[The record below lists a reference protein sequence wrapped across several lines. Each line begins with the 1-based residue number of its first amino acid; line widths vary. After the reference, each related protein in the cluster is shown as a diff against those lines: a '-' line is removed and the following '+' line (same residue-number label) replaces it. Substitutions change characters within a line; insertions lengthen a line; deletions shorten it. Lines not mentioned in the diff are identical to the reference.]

1 MGGIALVTS
10 WSVFASCRAELRLF
24 TRDREQLIPSS
35 ATCGESPQSCR
46 ICSALHSLSLARKH
60 SWEEGAVKEHSVYD
74 AYLCVCVY
82 VSKDIYVYS
91 LFISKQKIE
100 DPNLAVFGVEGET
113 SRVGGEVIK
122 TVLLGSEGFLGI
134 LIFHQ
139 SARSS

>member
-1 MGGIALVTS
+1 M
-10 WSVFASCRAELRLF
+10 
-24 TRDREQLIPSS
+24 
-35 ATCGESPQSCR
+35 
-46 ICSALHSLSLARKH
+46 
-60 SWEEGAVKEHSVYD
+60 Y
-74 AYLCVCVY
+74 VC
-82 VSKDIYVYS
+82 S
-91 LFISKQKIE
+91 LFISKRKIE

>member
-1 MGGIALVTS
+1 M
-10 WSVFASCRAELRLF
+10 
-24 TRDREQLIPSS
+24 
-35 ATCGESPQSCR
+35 
-46 ICSALHSLSLARKH
+46 HSLSLARKH

-74 AYLCVCVY
+74 AYLCVCFKRY
-82 VSKDIYVYS
+82 IYVCS

>member
-1 MGGIALVTS
+1 M
-10 WSVFASCRAELRLF
+10 
-24 TRDREQLIPSS
+24 
-35 ATCGESPQSCR
+35 
-46 ICSALHSLSLARKH
+46 SLARKH

-82 VSKDIYVYS
+82 VSKDIYVCS
-91 LFISKQKIE
+91 LFISKRKIE

>member
-1 MGGIALVTS
+1 MFGLA
-10 WSVFASCRAELRLF
+10 F
-24 TRDREQLIPSS
+24 
-35 ATCGESPQSCR
+35 
-46 ICSALHSLSLARKH
+46 LSLARKH

-113 SRVGGEVIK
+113 SGVGGVIK

>member
-1 MGGIALVTS
+1 M
-10 WSVFASCRAELRLF
+10 C
-24 TRDREQLIPSS
+24 
-35 ATCGESPQSCR
+35 
-46 ICSALHSLSLARKH
+46 
-60 SWEEGAVKEHSVYD
+60 
-74 AYLCVCVY
+74 
-82 VSKDIYVYS
+82 S
-91 LFISKQKIE
+91 LFISKRKIE